1 MSADDLLFSSW
12 FSTCLDVYLLLLCL
26 GIANSGLVEWGKAM
40 RDSLWL
46 LRLAHHAEAW
56 TRMVCGGCLT
66 GASLIVAVVAG
77 SGGDIPTATLI
88 VKAFMIPA
96 VVSGLISFSL
106 MAVRYT
112 FFARGQ
118 LRERQRQ
125 DG

>member
-12 FSTCLDVYLLLLCL
+12 FSTCLDVYLILLCL

-66 GASLIVAVVAG
+66 GASLVLAVVAT
-77 SGGDIPTATLI
+77 SGGDIPTATMI

-96 VVSGLISFSL
+96 AVSGVVSLSL
-106 MAVRYT
+106 TAVRYILL
-112 FFARGQ
+112 ARDQ
-118 LRERQRQ
+118 LRERQN
-125 DG
+125 G